1 MKDLN
6 TFKATQ
12 GTYVSTKLINGNI
25 SILLARIKEFLRAV
39 EVSAN

>member
-25 SILLARIKEFLRAV
+25 SILLARIKEFLRAA
-39 EVSAN
+39 EASAN